1 MREMNI
7 REKQRIGALVI
18 FWLKK
23 PPKITRK
30 KILAILKKHQSKN
43 LKFIDAVKTSI
54 IIFTST
60 NLPKNKIEKRVEKIL
75 SLELKTQ
82 VKIKAISFTTL
93 NEVTSRI
100 KEILAEREEHRQ
112 HVNTNLIR
120 NKIL

>member
-1 MREMNI
+1 MNI